1 MCIIL
6 TADNSAS
13 LVTEYKQSR
22 CLFGSVMPASLIGTH
37 KIRTHVVDVKENFR
51 NEFKFSN

>member
-22 CLFGSVMPASLIGTH
+22 CLFGSVMLASLIGTH
-37 KIRTHVVDVKENFR
+37 KIRTHVDVKENFR